1 MDLEIKYALSM
12 VKKQGM
18 DLKDFQKRVIN
29 TYASGKDCFCVAP
42 TGSGK
47 SLTFVL
53 APFIFDYKLETQ
65 NSIALIVQ
73 PLVALMKEQVKKLD
87 DISVPAIYLGDK
99 DDVTYDKIMTNNC
112 KFIIGAPESL
122 LHDKFTTLL
131 RNLRDN
137 ISVIFIDESHCI
149 KSM

>member
-1 MDLEIKYALSM
+1 MDLEIKCALSM

-99 DDVTYDKIMTNNC
+99 DDVT
-112 KFIIGAPESL
+112 
-122 LHDKFTTLL
+122 
-131 RNLRDN
+131 
-137 ISVIFIDESHCI
+137 
-149 KSM
+149 

>member
-29 TYASGKDCFCVAP
+29 

-87 DISVPAIYLGDK
+87 DIFVPAIYLGNK
-99 DDVTYDKIMTNNC
+99 DDVTYDKIMAHNC

-122 LHDKFTTLL
+122 LCDKFTILL
-131 RNLRDN
+131 RNLC
-137 ISVIFIDESHCI
+137 V
-149 KSM
+149 